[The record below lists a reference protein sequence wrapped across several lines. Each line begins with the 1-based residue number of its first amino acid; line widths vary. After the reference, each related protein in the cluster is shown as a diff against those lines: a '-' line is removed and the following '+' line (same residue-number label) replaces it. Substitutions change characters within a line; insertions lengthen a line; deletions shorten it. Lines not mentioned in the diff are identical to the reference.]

1 MRFLM
6 TAGLIAFCLACTA
19 PAFADN
25 DPSCGDAPRAQWM
38 SQDAAKTKLK
48 DLGYEVRRVKPENG
62 CYEAYAVDKTGA
74 KVEVF
79 LHPVSGEVVGTS
91 KDD

>member
-6 TAGLIAFCLACTA
+6 TTGLIAMCLAATA
-19 PAFADN
+19 PAFADD

-38 SQDAAKTKLK
+38 SQDAAKAKLK
-48 DLGYEVRRVKPENG
+48 DLGYEVRRIKPENG
-62 CYEAYAVDKTGA
+62 CYEAYALDKAGA

-79 LHPVSGEVVGTS
+79 LHPVSGEVVGAS
-91 KDD
+91 KGD

>member
-6 TAGLIAFCLACTA
+6 PAALIALCLVGTA

-91 KDD
+91 KED